1 QLGLDFFQRPALDA
15 VKKLPEDTANTY
27 ERSLF
32 LTQNRHAQ
40 GIASGADIAQAQ
52 TQLESTRAQA
62 VDVGVQRAA
71 MEHAIAVLIGK
82 PPAAFSLPVAELAAS
97 TPPIPAGLPSDLL
110 ERPPDVAT
118 TERDMASP
126 NAQIGVAVSAWYPT
140 VTISGSGG
148 FESGDTAK
156 RLL

>member
-40 GIASGADIAQAQ
+40 GIASGADIAQAE

-62 VDVGVQRAA
+62 IDVGVQRAA
-71 MEHAIAVLIGK
+71 LEHAIAVLIGK
-82 PPAAFSLPVAELAAS
+82 PPAHFSLAPTELPPLP
-97 TPPIPAGLPSDLL
+97 PPIPLPLPS
-110 ERPPDVAT
+110 A
-118 TERDMASP
+118 
-126 NAQIGVAVSAWYPT
+126 
-140 VTISGSGG
+140 
-148 FESGDTAK
+148 
-156 RLL
+156 